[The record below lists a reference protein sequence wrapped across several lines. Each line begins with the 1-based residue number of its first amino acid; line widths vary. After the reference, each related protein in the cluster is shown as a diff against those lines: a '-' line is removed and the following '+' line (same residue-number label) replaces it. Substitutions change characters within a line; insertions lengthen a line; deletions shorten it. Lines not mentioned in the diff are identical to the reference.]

1 MNESKKVAIIIVT
14 WKGMQWIK
22 GCLDSIR
29 CSNFPVTVFAIDNNS
44 PDETPRF
51 IEQNYPEVKL
61 THSKENLG
69 FGKANNIGIKQA
81 MDEGFDFFFLL
92 NQDAY
97 IKPDTI
103 NQLLAITEN
112 EEYAIISPMHFN
124 GNGTAVDFYFRDYVL
139 GKCADYLDDVTIG
152 NKIKPAYESDFIPA
166 AGWLLPRKTVNEI
179 GGFDPLFYH
188 YGEDDNYCSRVRFH
202 QRKIVFATQA
212 VMLHDRTDTVGNK
225 KVYNKNIHFR
235 KLLIDCMDQTKS
247 TGFIIQKTGR
257 QFYDDIGLW
266 LMYVLTGKWKKT
278 HNFLWDYCKLL
289 SKFGQIRKDRIANS
303 KLQTNWL

>member
-1 MNESKKVAIIIVT
+1 
-14 WKGMQWIK
+14 
-22 GCLDSIR
+22 
-29 CSNFPVTVFAIDNNS
+29 
-44 PDETPRF
+44 
-51 IEQNYPEVKL
+51 
-61 THSKENLG
+61 
-69 FGKANNIGIKQA
+69 

-179 GGFDPLFYH
+179 GGFEPLFYH